1 MFWVDQKASKN
12 KKFNKKC
19 SVYIGSNTVTTKN
32 SSKQHFWCIFFKQA
46 WTFSS
51 ALSIFFF
58 IHEENDAGNE
68 VLQSVVSLTKK
79 VKKCESNQRNKKLSV
94 IFLSNDLM

>member
-19 SVYIGSNTVTTKN
+19 SVYIGSNTVI
-32 SSKQHFWCIFFKQA
+32 HFWCIFFKQA

-79 VKKCESNQRNKKLSV
+79 VKKMRIKSKKQKTISD
-94 IFLSNDLM
+94 FFK

>member
-19 SVYIGSNTVTTKN
+19 SVYIGSNIVI
-32 SSKQHFWCIFFKQA
+32 HFWCIFFKQA
-46 WTFSS
+46 WTSPS

-58 IHEENDAGNE
+58 IHEENDAENE
-68 VLQSVVSLTKK
+68 VLQSVVLLTKK
-79 VKKCESNQRNKKLSV
+79 VKKMRIKSKKQKTISD
-94 IFLSNDLM
+94 FFK